1 MPVTVKRS
9 GSIEKAFEKLGK
21 RKKTVLVGIINKR
34 NADGKSLAEIGTYL
48 EYGWVQ
54 EVTGKQATWFS
65 KNYGISMPPGASLY
79 MPPRPF
85 MRATF
90 TENIGKWTKIGG
102 NALAKYRDI
111 NLAAR
116 LLGQVASEDIR
127 ATIRNNGT
135 GSQTFPERSDL
146 TMEMLAHDMEGHE
159 PRKNGKNVSDKSTST
174 TRKALTRTGMLEKSI
189 SFEILDK

>member
-1 MPVTVKRS
+1 MPVTIKRS
-9 GSIEKAFEKLGK
+9 GSLEKAFEKLGK

-34 NADGKSLAEIGTYL
+34 NQDGKSLAEIGTYL

-54 EVTGKQATWFS
+54 QVTGKQAAWFAGAYNLS
-65 KNYGISMPPGASLY
+65 VPPGASLY

-90 TENIGKWTKIGG
+90 TENIAKWTKIGG
-102 NALAKYRDI
+102 NALGKYRDI

-135 GSQTFPERSDL
+135 GSQKFAERSDL
-146 TMEMLAHDMEGHE
+146 TMEMLSRDMDGHH
-159 PRKNGKNVSDKSTST
+159 PGRGKNVSQESTST
-174 TRKALTRTGMLEKSI
+174 TRKALMRTGTLEKSI
-189 SFEILDK
+189 SFEILDE